1 MVILKLFCGFVELI
15 SGWQEVLL
23 HHDTRDRRL
32 SHNQTSQTGN
42 EGHSPAIREFK
53 LELTRFMFRFQFMI
67 PADNDKM
74 RIMKIFVT
82 RSGMSEMWRVLP
94 DACRAEAKILKSQG
108 IKEHKVPFFFA
119 FKMDGF
125 QFSEF
130 KSPIKNWSEFCS
142 IWFNFRVWYADALL
156 TAGLLFNGKR
166 IPGPIA
172 DPFKMEIENYHAGL
186 FPCDRYF
193 ISVHSDAL

>member
-1 MVILKLFCGFVELI
+1 MG
-15 SGWQEVLL
+15 
-23 HHDTRDRRL
+23 
-32 SHNQTSQTGN
+32 
-42 EGHSPAIREFK
+42 
-53 LELTRFMFRFQFMI
+53 
-67 PADNDKM
+67 
-74 RIMKIFVT
+74 IMKIFVT

-166 IPGPIA
+166 IPDHSYRRRRNESEGFGGNRPTRRNVPAERMSRKDIFQEKIVNRFVLANGTDIGWWAAKCVDNDEKVVDVRKFNRANFEMVKEDVWEAIA
-172 DPFKMEIENYHAGL
+172 
-186 FPCDRYF
+186 
-193 ISVHSDAL
+193 